1 LFDLLDNVKI
11 AVIGDFCIDIYWY
24 ADMTKSELSRETPH
38 FPLPVQKEV
47 MSPGAAG
54 NVANNIAAL
63 KIEKL
68 YALGVVGDDWRGS
81 ELKKCLEKAG
91 VDTSG
96 LITAENRFTNTY
108 IKPMKMGI
116 SDVVTEDARIDFE
129 AQNPL
134 DKKTEKALLERLDE
148 ICDKIDVLCVCDQMK
163 FGCITE
169 KIREKICEKGRN
181 GLTVIVDS
189 RDRIDLY
196 TDVTVAPGTSV
207 YNLLL
212 QQLQRNNI
220 TYVDDNGYF
229 TDIGGETA
237 GTFGGW
243 DGWIYYVNG
252 KEAAVGMTD
261 CVLQDGDSVL
271 VCYSDAYGTPATL
284 LPQVTATRNA
294 SGIVTLTF
302 AGTFTRYDENWNAT
316 AVTIGIDNAAVTV
329 DGVAY
334 TTNAAGSVILSEAD
348 SAKDSVAL
356 QILCESVTGRITEP
370 TVRQLK

>member
-1 LFDLLDNVKI
+1 MFDLLDNVKI

-38 FPLPVQKEV
+38 FPLPVQREV

-63 KIEKL
+63 NIEKL

-81 ELKKCLEKAG
+81 ELKKCLEKAS

-134 DKKTEKALLERLDE
+134 DKKTENALLERLDE

-196 TDVTVAPGTSV
+196 TDVTVKPNDLEARRAVGYGSPSECAEEL
-207 YNLLL
+207 YKK
-212 QQLQRNNI
+212 NNKP
-220 TYVDDNGYF
+220 TLVTCGENGCIVCEHGS
-229 TDIGGETA
+229 TVRVPAIKVEGDIDICGA
-237 GTFGGW
+237 GDTFLSALACFKGAGLSFA
-243 DGWIYYVNG
+243 D
-252 KEAAVGMTD
+252 AAV
-261 CVLQDGDSVL
+261 
-271 VCYSDAYGTPATL
+271 YA
-284 LPQVTATRNA
+284 NA
-294 SGIVTLTF
+294 ASS
-302 AGTFTRYDENWNAT
+302 
-316 AVTIGIDNAAVTV
+316 VTIKKLRMTGTASREELAA
-329 DGVAY
+329 
-334 TTNAAGSVILSEAD
+334 
-348 SAKDSVAL
+348 AL
-356 QILCESVTGRITEP
+356 E
-370 TVRQLK
+370 KNK

>member
-1 LFDLLDNVKI
+1 MFDLLDNVRI

-81 ELKKCLEKAG
+81 ELKKCLEKANI
-91 VDTSG
+91 DTSG

-134 DKKTEKALLERLDE
+134 DKKTENALLERLDE

-163 FGCITE
+163 FGCITD
-169 KIREKICEKGRN
+169 KVREKICEKGKN

-196 TDVTVAPGTSV
+196 TDVTVKPNDLEARRAV
-207 YNLLL
+207 
-212 QQLQRNNI
+212 
-220 TYVDDNGYF
+220 GY
-229 TDIGGETA
+229 GSPVECA
-237 GTFGGW
+237 EAL
-243 DGWIYYVNG
+243 YSKNG
-252 KEAAVGMTD
+252 KPALVTCGENGCIVCENGNVVRVPAVKVEGDIDICGAGDTFLSALACFRGAGLSFADAAV
-261 CVLQDGDSVL
+261 
-271 VCYSDAYGTPATL
+271 YA
-284 LPQVTATRNA
+284 NA
-294 SGIVTLTF
+294 ASS
-302 AGTFTRYDENWNAT
+302 
-316 AVTIGIDNAAVTV
+316 VTIKKLRMTGTASRSELAA
-329 DGVAY
+329 
-334 TTNAAGSVILSEAD
+334 
-348 SAKDSVAL
+348 AL
-356 QILCESVTGRITEP
+356 E
-370 TVRQLK
+370 KK